1 MDKMRSSPQRT
12 RASAGSQGL
21 AMGGG
26 GGDRLV
32 LASSSGDRSTEVL
45 GPWMRGVGQAQG
57 RVKVGGL
64 AVGEAWGGAVLCRV
78 PAVLGGTLGYR
89 GALSLRFCQMRVM
102 RALSPGLGVDGR
114 APCLTVTQPQKTWKL
129 DQTPSVFCG
138 SAGPTP
144 DTGLHKRAW
153 ASRGEGPCSR
163 PRSAGRLACSQLS
176 RRMCHCR
183 GQCAGDDPAAHVE
196 GLAACWPQRLP
207 QGSPP
212 SEARSFPPGWLAQ
225 LGRRGTG

>member
-64 AVGEAWGGAVLCRV
+64 AWER
-78 PAVLGGTLGYR
+78 
-89 GALSLRFCQMRVM
+89 
-102 RALSPGLGVDGR
+102 LGVGR
-114 APCLTVTQPQKTWKL
+114 CCAEFLQSWGAP
-129 DQTPSVFCG
+129 
-138 SAGPTP
+138 
-144 DTGLHKRAW
+144 W
-153 ASRGEGPCSR
+153 AIGAP
-163 PRSAGRLACSQLS
+163 
-176 RRMCHCR
+176 
-183 GQCAGDDPAAHVE
+183 
-196 GLAACWPQRLP
+196 
-207 QGSPP
+207 
-212 SEARSFPPGWLAQ
+212 
-225 LGRRGTG
+225 